1 MQINKNGIAIKTPKK
16 ITKRK
21 PIEGLDLNMRR
32 FQLISNECDVI
43 VTIPVFSPIMELM
56 KCDGW
61 IEIYE

>member
-16 ITKRK
+16 IRKRK

-32 FQLISNECDVI
+32 FQLVSDECDVV

-56 KCDGW
+56 KSDGW
-61 IEIYE
+61 REIHE